1 MATAKKTLA
10 RALRY
15 LSVTA
20 GDSDILDLR
29 ALAGEDFPNAFVI
42 YLNGGTATYQP
53 CDLDG
58 TVVPGSASADAVSG
72 TLIPAQ
78 WPFYKV
84 TATAAACVA
93 AGVQGQAVKLE
104 AGDIEIGAVE
114 LKNAADD
121 TRAAVGDVNAHTA
134 TSHGLPVATYPI
146 PSEVHV
152 GEVGGKMLEGSDTFD
167 ALAAGDYAANDVI
180 AADAENTGTTPL
192 RGVTVARANGGTGYL
207 VSARLTTNNASW
219 TAGIRVDLYSVAA
232 PTTALTGDNVAAAPK
247 FANNAQFVGTFNFDT
262 MSTPTGSD
270 FRRGIRDDLRIPFKC
285 AAADTKLYYRLVTLA
300 ADANEAAGQDMVL
313 TLIADL
319 N

>member
-1 MATAKKTLA
+1 MFGLRKDTPDTVEDGKRAEVRINENAELIVEGQVSLVGADAETVAEVEAVNTLA
-10 RALRY
+10 
-15 LSVTA
+15 
-20 GDSDILDLR
+20 
-29 ALAGEDFPNAFVI
+29 
-42 YLNGGTATYQP
+42 
-53 CDLDG
+53 
-58 TVVPGSASADAVSG
+58 
-72 TLIPAQ
+72 
-78 WPFYKV
+78 
-84 TATAAACVA
+84 
-93 AGVQGQAVKLE
+93 
-104 AGDIEIGAVE
+104 
-114 LKNAADD
+114 
-121 TRAAVGDVNAHTA
+121 A
-134 TSHGLPVATYPI
+134 TSDGFAVASYPI
-146 PSEVHV
+146 ASEVHV
-152 GEVGGKMLEGSDTFD
+152 GEVAGKMLEGSDTFD
-167 ALAAGDYAANDVI
+167 ALAAGDYAANDCI
-180 AADAENTGTTPL
+180 AADANDTGTTPL

-219 TAGIRVDLYSVAA
+219 TAGVRVDLYSVAA